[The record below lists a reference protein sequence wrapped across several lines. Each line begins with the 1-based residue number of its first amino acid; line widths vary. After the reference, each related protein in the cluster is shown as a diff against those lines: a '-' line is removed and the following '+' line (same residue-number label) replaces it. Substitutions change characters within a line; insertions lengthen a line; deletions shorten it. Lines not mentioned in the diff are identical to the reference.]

1 MQSETTTAITAVKQ
15 DVRLREWAEQLEAQQ
30 ASGLTVPQ
38 WCAENGI
45 KTKSFYYR
53 LRRVLC
59 TGGRPADGTAAAK
72 CRYPDREE
80 RSAYLTADQYHTG
93 YAVGIGECAMLND
106 LPAGQQVYLITG
118 YTDLR
123 RSIDGLASIIQGQLN
138 LDPFST
144 ALFLFCGRRR
154 DRIKGLLWE
163 SDGFL
168 LVYKRLDNGCFQ
180 WPRSEMEAKL
190 LTPQQVRWLLEGL
203 KIEQP
208 KAIREGKPGA
218 LC

>member
-1 MQSETTTAITAVKQ
+1 
-15 DVRLREWAEQLEAQQ
+15 
-30 ASGLTVPQ
+30 
-38 WCAENGI
+38 
-45 KTKSFYYR
+45 
-53 LRRVLC
+53 
-59 TGGRPADGTAAAK
+59 
-72 CRYPDREE
+72 
-80 RSAYLTADQYHTG
+80 
-93 YAVGIGECAMLND
+93 MLND

-123 RSIDGLASIIQGQLN
+123 RSIEGLASIIQGQLN

-180 WPRSEMEAKL
+180 WPRSGNGSKTAYAAADQMVVGRSEN
-190 LTPQQVRWLLEGL
+190 
-203 KIEQP
+203 
-208 KAIREGKPGA
+208 
-218 LC
+218 

>member
-1 MQSETTTAITAVKQ
+1 
-15 DVRLREWAEQLEAQQ
+15 
-30 ASGLTVPQ
+30 
-38 WCAENGI
+38 
-45 KTKSFYYR
+45 
-53 LRRVLC
+53 
-59 TGGRPADGTAAAK
+59 
-72 CRYPDREE
+72 
-80 RSAYLTADQYHTG
+80 
-93 YAVGIGECAMLND
+93 MLND

-168 LVYKRLDNGCFQ
+168 LLYKRLDNGCFQ

-208 KAIREGKPGA
+208 KACVCRSDCHSCTEYLPTLAGDCPRA
-218 LC
+218 LPSRK

>member
-1 MQSETTTAITAVKQ
+1 
-15 DVRLREWAEQLEAQQ
+15 
-30 ASGLTVPQ
+30 
-38 WCAENGI
+38 
-45 KTKSFYYR
+45 
-53 LRRVLC
+53 
-59 TGGRPADGTAAAK
+59 
-72 CRYPDREE
+72 
-80 RSAYLTADQYHTG
+80 
-93 YAVGIGECAMLND
+93 MLND
-106 LPAGQQVYLITG
+106 LPAGQPVYLITG

-168 LVYKRLDNGCFQ
+168 LLYKRLDNGCFQ

-190 LTPQQVRWLLEGL
+190 LTPQLVRWLLEGL

-208 KAIREGKPGA
+208 RRSAKENWVHYIDEKKQGKLAISLAFLRVLWYNISRK
-218 LC
+218 

>member
-1 MQSETTTAITAVKQ
+1 MGGTTRSTAGKRTDRPAVVRGERNQDQELLLPTAK
-15 DVRLREWAEQLEAQQ
+15 
-30 ASGLTVPQ
+30 GPGTVYPV
-38 WCAENGI
+38 C
-45 KTKSFYYR
+45 T
-53 LRRVLC
+53 RR
-59 TGGRPADGTAAAK
+59 RSADGTAAAK

-80 RSAYLTADQYHTG
+80 RSAYLAADQYHTG
-93 YAVGIGECAMLND
+93 YAAGIGERTMLND

-190 LTPQQVRWLLEGL
+190 LTPQQIRWLLEGL
-203 KIEQP
+203 KTESP
-208 KAIREGKPGA
+208 MAICEGKPGA
-218 LC
+218 LYY

>member
-1 MQSETTTAITAVKQ
+1 MGGTTRSTAGKRT
-15 DVRLREWAEQLEAQQ
+15 D
-30 ASGLTVPQ
+30 
-38 WCAENGI
+38 
-45 KTKSFYYR
+45 
-53 LRRVLC
+53 
-59 TGGRPADGTAAAK
+59 RPAVVRGERNQDQELLLPTAKGPGTVYPVCTRRRSADCTAAAK

-80 RSAYLTADQYHTG
+80 RSAYLTADQHYEG
-93 YAVGIGECAMLND
+93 YAAGIGECAMLND

-168 LVYKRLDNGCFQ
+168 LLYKRLDNGCFQ

-208 KAIREGKPGA
+208 KAIRDGKPGA

>member
-1 MQSETTTAITAVKQ
+1 MEY
-15 DVRLREWAEQLEAQQ
+15 
-30 ASGLTVPQ
+30 G
-38 WCAENGI
+38 N
-45 KTKSFYYR
+45 
-53 LRRVLC
+53 
-59 TGGRPADGTAAAK
+59 
-72 CRYPDREE
+72 
-80 RSAYLTADQYHTG
+80 TADQYYAG
-93 YAVGIGECAMLND
+93 YTTGIGECAMLND

-138 LDPFST
+138 LEPFST

-168 LVYKRLDNGCFQ
+168 LLYKRLDNGCFQ

-203 KIEQP
+203 KIEH
-208 KAIREGKPGA
+208 PGLPTNYDIGSTLSA
-218 LC
+218 LKYFVRLIANANEWKFSVPPVLSS